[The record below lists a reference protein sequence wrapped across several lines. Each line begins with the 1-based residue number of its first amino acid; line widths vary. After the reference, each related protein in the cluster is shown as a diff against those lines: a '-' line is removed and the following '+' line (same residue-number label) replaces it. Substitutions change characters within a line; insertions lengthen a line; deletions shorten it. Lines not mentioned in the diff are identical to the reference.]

1 VGLFAREGYA
11 VRVVVLAVAGAVS
24 RLGVLVRYWGRLPES
39 GPGWGLPVRLT
50 PRVVHEGSFGGV
62 GRGVG
67 WVDFGEWKEGGGGDD
82 GDQGGG
88 DDNGDGQWDARAV
101 DRIVVLRRN
110 GGVVYANERAG
121 EDREWAREAGAL
133 RALERERARGLSED
147 EKKVVEADLQML
159 RGLGN
164 PKVDKEV
171 AEIEGLL
178 AGLKVG
184 DDAAYPDVV
193 PLDAHDFIWRG
204 VA

>member
-1 VGLFAREGYA
+1 
-11 VRVVVLAVAGAVS
+11 
-24 RLGVLVRYWGRLPES
+24 
-39 GPGWGLPVRLT
+39 
-50 PRVVHEGSFGGV
+50 
-62 GRGVG
+62 
-67 WVDFGEWKEGGGGDD
+67 
-82 GDQGGG
+82 
-88 DDNGDGQWDARAV
+88 
-101 DRIVVLRRN
+101 VVLRRN
-110 GGVVYANERAG
+110 GGVVYANERVG

-133 RALERERARGLSED
+133 RALERERARGLSEE

-178 AGLKVG
+178 AELKVG
-184 DDAAYPDVV
+184 DGAAYSDVV